1 MKRFKVILAAA
12 IAAATTSAFATPTL
26 VISDGSTST
35 TLTSAS
41 GIITFGSA
49 LDAFWNVVIVTGE
62 TKPALGTAT
71 KPQFDLNIQASSAAN
86 APNLTITLSDNNF
99 GPTTGTFVG
108 KLSGSV
114 GGGPGQN
121 VSYSTFYDA
130 GNVTSA
136 TTTPLTS
143 TGS

>member
-86 APNLTITLSDNNF
+86 APNLTITLSDNKIRSVSS
-99 GPTTGTFVG
+99 GTGLNVQIELRF
-108 KLSGSV
+108 
-114 GGGPGQN
+114 GGG
-121 VSYSTFYDA
+121 
-130 GNVTSA
+130 
-136 TTTPLTS
+136 
-143 TGS
+143 